1 MLLGYGFLNSTQVL
15 MSYLVVAVTFLELV
29 EVAELF
35 ELPETKDR
43 TVVKATKMI
52 VLVEIAESG
61 LGLVE
66 DP

>member
-29 EVAELF
+29 EVAEWF